1 MYTLYVP
8 EKLEINYDYNV
19 TIPVAL
25 NDKLEISYAGEAGE
39 LNEIFAQLADYNIRI
54 GDVVLIAEVVNTTPL
69 ALSAKAELF
78 NLDGSKNDAHV
89 AFEEGYGRISG
100 SKDGVTPEKSILRLA
115 LGTDGGN
122 GLVAS
127 NLSTIDKV
135 TFELKADSD
144 AEGDVSLKEE
154 QYIGVKLWIEI
165 DGGITLD
172 INDFI
177 ASDESNE

>member
-1 MYTLYVP
+1 M
-8 EKLEINYDYNV
+8 
-19 TIPVAL
+19 
-25 NDKLEISYAGEAGE
+25 
-39 LNEIFAQLADYNIRI
+39 
-54 GDVVLIAEVVNTTPL
+54 EV
-69 ALSAKAELF
+69 
-78 NLDGSKNDAHV
+78 
-89 AFEEGYGRISG
+89 
-100 SKDGVTPEKSILRLA
+100 GV
-115 LGTDGGN
+115 GGN

-144 AEGDVSLKEE
+144 AEGDVALREE